1 MIFISYVMLEHAHNT
16 FGLWIVRILWNPSY
30 FLETF
35 CMIEKYVTFEK
46 VFLVDI
52 ELQKMYSLH
61 SWSKKKF
68 EMKKTENVT
77 NETREWGMM
86 YLNVY

>member
-1 MIFISYVMLEHAHNT
+1 MLEHAHNT

-61 SWSKKKF
+61 S
-68 EMKKTENVT
+68 
-77 NETREWGMM
+77 
-86 YLNVY
+86 